1 MNEVTM
7 SLVVAPTTRSI
18 VWAFVFV
25 VVLPVLTTWVAV
37 FVANRALTV
46 TVTGAVTALSVI
58 LFAALAWFLSRNEI
72 MLDGQ
77 ALTVR
82 AAFYE
87 RSVNR
92 ADIDWNESH
101 FIDAARDSGLAP
113 RVRVNGI
120 GLPGYRAG
128 WFRLANGARA
138 FVLQTQ
144 GPLAYLP
151 VTGGEAFLLTVTR
164 SSPLFEKIGTAGPE
178 A

>member
-1 MNEVTM
+1 MNEVAVN
-7 SLVVAPTTRSI
+7 LVVAPTTRSL

-37 FVANRALTV
+37 FFANRALTV
-46 TVTGAVTALSVI
+46 TVTGAVTALSVV
-58 LFAALAWFLSRNEI
+58 LFAAFAWFLLRNEI
-72 MLDGQ
+72 VLDTQ
-77 ALTVR
+77 SLTVR

-87 RSVNR
+87 RSVSR
-92 ADIDWNESH
+92 DDIDWNESR
-101 FIDAARDSGLAP
+101 FIDTAGDSKLRP

-151 VTGGEAFLLTVTR
+151 VAGGEAFLLTVTR
-164 SSPLFEKIGTAGPE
+164 SSPLFDRIGPE
-178 A
+178 GPES

>member
-1 MNEVTM
+1 MNEVM

-18 VWAFVFV
+18 VWAFV
-25 VVLPVLTTWVAV
+25 AV
-37 FVANRALTV
+37 FVANRALTI

-58 LFAALAWFLSRNEI
+58 LFAAFVWFLSRNEI
-72 MLDGQ
+72 MLDAQ

-87 RSVNR
+87 RTVSR
-92 ADIDWNESH
+92 ADIDWTESR
-101 FIDAARDSGLAP
+101 FIDAARDSGLTP

-151 VTGGEAFLLTVTR
+151 VAGGEALVLTVTR
-164 SSPLFEKIGTAGPE
+164 SSPLFAKIGSAGAE
-178 A
+178 T